1 MSVSVSI
8 SCSFYHYCSV
18 INLEVRDGDSHSC
31 SFIVMNCFDYSGIF
45 DFPDEFENCSFHVSE
60 KLYWDFD
67 RVCIESI
74 DCLS

>member
-1 MSVSVSI
+1 
-8 SCSFYHYCSV
+8 
-18 INLEVRDGDSHSC
+18 
-31 SFIVMNCFDYSGIF
+31 MNCFDYSGIF